1 MLKFAILIIFLITS
15 LLIIYKDIIKTYL
28 TDKYDIIHIKNL
40 NDNYKIVP
48 NDTSGQQ
55 FEGDNLKVYE
65 VTRERLLPRSEEV
78 GEKHLQIDDNES
90 SKSYFYIQLASY
102 KNLNTAEEKINEFKK
117 SNNNDINNLKFSIN
131 KVEIENKGI
140 FYRLRI
146 GPFNNID
153 STYDI
158 CKSFDIEINSC
169 IILEEK

>member
-1 MLKFAILIIFLITS
+1 MLKFAVLIIFLITS
-15 LLIIYKDIIKTYL
+15 LLIIYRDVIRTYL
-28 TDKYDIIHIKNL
+28 TDKYDIIHIKSL
-40 NDNYKIVP
+40 NDDYKTIP
-48 NDTSGQQ
+48 NDTLGQQ

-65 VTRERLLPRSEEV
+65 VTRERLLPRPEEV
-78 GEKHLQIDDNES
+78 IERNLQIDENES
-90 SKSYFYIQLASY
+90 SRSFFYIQLASY

-146 GPFNNID
+146 GPFSDID
-153 STYDI
+153 STHKI